1 VALAAS
7 SKTHIQVLV
16 NGHRVGDLY
25 FDNDSAIYRSA
36 MQSGHYH
43 SNVLT
48 VSAAQVVSGENTIQ
62 FLISIGQVMYDTI
75 SLQRG

>member
-1 VALAAS
+1 MALAAS
-7 SKTHIQVLV
+7 SKTHVQVLV

-36 MQSGHYH
+36 MQSGKYH

-48 VSAAQVVSGENTIQ
+48 VSAAQVVDGENTIQ
-62 FLISIGQVMYDTI
+62 FLISLGQVMYDTV
-75 SLQRG
+75 SLQKN